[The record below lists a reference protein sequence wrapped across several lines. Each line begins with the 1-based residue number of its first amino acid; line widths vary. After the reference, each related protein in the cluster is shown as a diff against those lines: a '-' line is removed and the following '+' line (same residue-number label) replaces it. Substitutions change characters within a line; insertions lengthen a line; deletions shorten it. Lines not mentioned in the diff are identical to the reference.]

1 MGFTSAWSISG
12 HEDSVIGE
20 LAPRVA
26 VAIEA
31 DRDRPEARRRWA
43 RWQSAPLPDHRTW
56 WTGTT
61 HDDAIRSFLE
71 LTSPGRHV
79 DDLCNGSSD
88 PDFHLADDVWERLPE
103 PEAMFVSVQRKDYAV
118 AALFHAIGPWR
129 AALLPGWCGNFLLT
143 MRPSTTGAAAG
154 GARAGVHAGGAG
166 AGSGAGA
173 ALAGPTRRRGERP
186 RRAAASLARGRAGR
200 ARAVWG
206 RIPRDVSRVSAGGP
220 DRPRPPP

>member
-12 HEDSVIGE
+12 HEDSVVRE

-31 DRDRPEARRRWA
+31 DRACPDARRRWA

-56 WTGTT
+56 WTDAA

-79 DDLCNGSSD
+79 DDLCNGSAD

-103 PEAMFVSVQRKDYAV
+103 PAEMFVSVQRKDYAV
-118 AALFHAIGPWR
+118 AALFHAIGPRR

-143 MRPSTTGAAAG
+143 AAQVRRALPQVERALAFTPGERERAREQEQHWLDRPDDEESVLDGPLRAWRGA
-154 GARAGVHAGGAG
+154 ARAGLGLCGVAFH
-166 AGSGAGA
+166 
-173 ALAGPTRRRGERP
+173 
-186 RRAAASLARGRAGR
+186 
-200 ARAVWG
+200 VM
-206 RIPRDVSRVSAGGP
+206 
-220 DRPRPPP
+220 